1 MKLGFLNWRK
11 ARGSQKSVEQP
22 KGILSLSKKAH
33 GRLPLKT
40 QAFQR
45 LKEMGVPVNTVID
58 IGVLTCT
65 GPLMQEFPDRPH
77 VLVEPIEEFAPR
89 IRKNYDKKGIE
100 YDLVIAA
107 MSDRDGEVS
116 MQTKTVRHG
125 TPITHAR
132 ITDTDGDGPTY
143 RKVQAKTLASL
154 VKERGCQAPF
164 LLKIDVDGAELD
176 ILKGAGP
183 VLDDCSVICVEVG
196 IKNIVQRA
204 DFIVRAGFQPFDLVD
219 LCYYDRRLV
228 QADMIFVNDRI
239 IKEMDLEIYRDGF
252 DIEKWEAYEP

>member
-1 MKLGFLNWRK
+1 MKNPLKNIVPGK
-11 ARGSQKSVEQP
+11 PSAAK
-22 KGILSLSKKAH
+22 

-40 QAFQR
+40 QAFRR
-45 LKEMGVPVNTVID
+45 LNEMGVPVETVID
-58 IGVLTCT
+58 VGVLSCT
-65 GPLMQEFPDRPH
+65 GPLMQTYPDKLH

-89 IRKNYDKKGIE
+89 IQQIYKDRNIQHE
-100 YDLVIAA
+100 LILAA
-107 MSDRDGEVS
+107 MAAEDGEVV
-116 MQTKTVRHG
+116 MQTKSVRDG
-125 TPITHAR
+125 AAITHSR
-132 ITDTDGDGPTY
+132 IVDTEGQGRDFRTV
-143 RKVQAKTLASL
+143 KAQTAASL
-154 VKERGCQAPF
+154 IAEKGYKGPF

-176 ILKGAGP
+176 ILKGARP
-183 VLDDCSVICVEVG
+183 ILDQCSVICVEVG

-252 DIEKWEAYEP
+252 DINKWEAYEPR